1 MDKTLLGFTRLDA
14 AKEVI
19 RKGAL
24 EAIRED
30 LLPRDTL
37 ITSVR

>member
-1 MDKTLLGFTRLDA
+1 MNKALLGFTRLHA
-14 AKEVI
+14 AKEVM
-19 RKGAL
+19 RKGVL

-37 ITSVR
+37 IT